1 MAKIERDYPIARL
14 EGDVERICNEIN
26 VDIRESIMRS
36 ANAYNERVFRRQ
48 MG

>member
-26 VDIRESIMRS
+26 VDKDQTKNFCDSVAALMS
-36 ANAYNERVFRRQ
+36 N
-48 MG
+48 